1 MTFVITPSRSTG
13 NENENY
19 DIVSL
24 VRNEVKSVLVF
35 ALLSLFG
42 SVQDCSR

>member
-24 VRNEVKSVLVF
+24 VRNEVKECIGLCFIVAFWL
-35 ALLSLFG
+35 
-42 SVQDCSR
+42 CSGL

>member
-24 VRNEVKSVLVF
+24 VRNEVKKC
-35 ALLSLFG
+35 FG
-42 SVQDCSR
+42 LCFIVAFWLCSGL